1 MREFILS
8 EKQKKALKTFEHIYL
23 IREENCTLM
32 KITKAE
38 SKLTKDNFK
47 AIYYDGDNWIELT
60 VEDFEYYNV
69 KDDDYD
75 FIYYDGYLDRESIPE
90 EVKELLDTE
99 IRKRNSK

>member
-1 MREFILS
+1 MRAFILS
-8 EKQKKALKTFEHIYL
+8 EKQKEALKTFEHIYL